1 MRTARI
7 GVVAICAL
15 TCGVVCAQE
24 KNDGPTNEKA
34 QKTYQEALR
43 YLHNREKLQAL
54 EGFKKAD
61 KQDGGHCVACQKQ
74 VIKFGM
80 ELEDWKAAESAA
92 QEMVA
97 EAQGDRGAAL
107 AHYQFATVLMTEGMV
122 RKKDEYLGRAHE
134 EIGRAIAAFAN
145 FPDALFIDGQLL
157 ARLQQDEAAKVR
169 FAQFV
174 KMTAANDPNHGR
186 ALRYISRP
194 ELARAKMSPAFS
206 VTTMDGKQVSMD
218 ELQGKVVL
226 LDFWATWCEPCRE
239 AMPHIRK
246 VAKKFEGQPLV
257 ILSVSLDSD
266 EQKWKEFV
274 GKNEMTWP
282 QYRDGGFTGPI
293 ATMFGVKSIPHTYT
307 IDVDGVLQEE
317 HIGDSSVEG
326 KLKKLLERARE
337 MQSQDK
343 GTPLADAAAKKLTT
357 QD

>member
-1 MRTARI
+1 MRIARI
-7 GVVAICAL
+7 SLFAICAL
-15 TCGVVCAQE
+15 TCGLVQAQD
-24 KNDGPTNEKA
+24 KSDGPTNEKA

-43 YLHNREKLQAL
+43 YLHDREKIPAF
-54 EGFKKAD
+54 ESFKKAD
-61 KQDGGHCVACQKQ
+61 KQDGGHCVACQRQ
-74 VIKFGM
+74 VIKFGT
-80 ELEDWKAAESAA
+80 ELEDWKAAELAA

-97 EAQGDRGAAL
+97 EARGDRGMAL
-107 AHYQFATVLMTEGMV
+107 AHYEFASVLMTEGMV
-122 RKKDEYLGRAHE
+122 RKKDEYLSRAHE

-145 FPDALFIDGQLL
+145 FPNALFIDGQLL
-157 ARLQQDEAAKVR
+157 AGLQQDEAAKER

-174 KMTAANDPNHGR
+174 KMSPATDPNHGR

-194 ELARAKMSPAFS
+194 ELARAKMTPAFS

-218 ELQGKVVL
+218 DLQGKVVL

-239 AMPHIRK
+239 ALPRIRK
-246 VAKKFEGQPLV
+246 VAKKFEGRPLV
-257 ILSVSLDSD
+257 ILSVSLDTD

-307 IDVDGVLQEE
+307 IDADGVLQEE
-317 HIGDSSVEG
+317 HIGDSAVEG

-337 MQSQDK
+337 LQSQDK
-343 GTPLADAAAKKLTT
+343 ASTPLADTAAKR
-357 QD
+357 

>member
-1 MRTARI
+1 MRTASI
-7 GVVAICAL
+7 SVLAICAL
-15 TCGVVCAQE
+15 TCGLAQAQE

-34 QKTYQEALR
+34 QKSYRDAMR
-43 YLHNREKLQAL
+43 YLHDRDKLQAF
-54 EGFKKAD
+54 ESFKKAD

-74 VIKFGM
+74 VIKLGT
-80 ELEDWKAAESAA
+80 ELEDWKAAELAA

-97 EAQGDRGAAL
+97 ETQGDRGTAL
-107 AHYQFATVLMTEGMV
+107 AHYELATVLMTEGMV
-122 RKKDEYLGRAHE
+122 RKKDEYLARAHE

-145 FPDALFIDGQLL
+145 FPDAIFIDGELL
-157 ARLQQDEAAKVR
+157 ARLRQDEAAKAR
-169 FAQFV
+169 FEEFV
-174 KMTAANDPNHGR
+174 KLRPATDPKHAR

-274 GKNEMTWP
+274 EKNEMTWP
-282 QYRDGGFTGPI
+282 QYRDNGFSGPV
-293 ATMFGVKSIPHTYT
+293 ATMFGVHAIPHTYT
-307 IDVDGVLQEE
+307 IDADGVLQEE
-317 HIGDSSVEG
+317 HIGDASVEG

-343 GTPLADAAAKKLTT
+343 NTTPLADTAAKR
-357 QD
+357 

>member
-1 MRTARI
+1 MRMTRI
-7 GVVAICAL
+7 SVVAICAL
-15 TCGVVCAQE
+15 TCGFAWAQE
-24 KNDGPTNEKA
+24 KNDGPSNEKA

-43 YLHNREKLQAL
+43 YLHDREKVQAF

-61 KQDGGHCVACQKQ
+61 KQDGEHCMACQKQ
-74 VIKFGM
+74 VIKFGV
-80 ELEDWKAAESAA
+80 ELEDWKAAELAA

-97 EAQGDRGAAL
+97 EAQGDRGTAL

-122 RKKDEYLGRAHE
+122 RKKDDYLARAHE

-157 ARLQQDEAAKVR
+157 ARLQQDDAAKLK

-174 KMTAANDPNHGR
+174 RLSAANDPNHAR
-186 ALRYISRP
+186 ALRYINRP
-194 ELARAKMSPAFS
+194 ELARVKMSPAFS

-337 MQSQDK
+337 
-343 GTPLADAAAKKLTT
+343 L
-357 QD
+357 